1 MARKTLILATL
12 FVTMALVATMA
23 SADQYQENPGAPLGE
38 EPVVRSPK
46 HLLTDPAGN
55 LLVNADFE
63 SNYRRCPDPYDP
75 GAGPKDELLLPE
87 GWYPWYDKVPVCP
100 PEEPGCTLEWYN
112 QRPEWKRWDEN
123 TRPGPLRARS
133 RPASQMMFNWSKTHT
148 AGFYQQVSVP
158 PQSWVTF
165 SIWVQVW
172 SNRISDP
179 WESTLPGEYIVS
191 AGIDPTGGTDWQ
203 SEDIVWSD
211 PVIHYDEFIQLD
223 LTTQA
228 ISDTVTVFTRGAP
241 KWAVRHND
249 SYWDDACLVV
259 SGRPTP
265 SPTCTMT
272 PSPTPT
278 RTPTPDGIPVP
289 TCETWGT
296 YWEDTFDDPDLPG
309 WELNLAAGNA
319 EISGSTLHL
328 ESKAGYSNRF
338 PLLWRNDVFP
348 PIDELDLR
356 IRFRHTRITAYGT
369 SIGIGTGPPDGPY
382 DGRRY
387 WHSDPSPSGIRDILY
402 IHHSE
407 SEFFIRPLGRPDL
420 AWVGS
425 ASDEEWHVVQLRL
438 MDSTFTLTVD
448 GTEIAS
454 VVSSLRPACLYI
466 GNPIVVEHWG
476 TWSALAVDDMSV
488 SHCATWRRPW
498 TQFPLVFKGWVAP
511 YSTPTPTLTPE
522 PTVPSPEPTI
532 PTPGPTIPPP
542 TFTAERGAS
551 TRSH

>member
-1 MARKTLILATL
+1 MLRKVLLLALLLVSMALMATL
-12 FVTMALVATMA
+12 T
-23 SADQYQENPGAPLGE
+23 SADQ
-38 EPVVRSPK
+38 
-46 HLLTDPAGN
+46 HLAGPCADN
-55 LLVNADFE
+55 LLINAGFE
-63 SNYRRCPDPYDP
+63 NDYRTCPDPYTP
-75 GAGPKDELLLPE
+75 GAGPQDQLKLPE
-87 GWYPWYDKVPVCP
+87 GWHPWYDNVPVCP
-100 PEEPGCTLEWYN
+100 PGDPNCNLEWYN
-112 QRPEWKRWDEN
+112 RRPEYKKWDEN
-123 TRPGPLRARS
+123 EHPEPGPLRVRS
-133 RPASQMMFNWSKTHT
+133 RPASQMFFNTTATHT
-148 AGFYQQVSVP
+148 AGFYQQASVP
-158 PQSWVTF
+158 AQSWVTF

-172 SNRISDP
+172 SNRIDDP
-179 WESTLPGEYIVS
+179 WESTLPGDYVVS
-191 AGIDPTGGTDWQ
+191 VGIDPTGGADWS
-203 SEDIVWSD
+203 SEDIVWSN
-211 PVIHYDEFIQLD
+211 PVLHYDEFVQLSV
-223 LTTQA
+223 TTQA

-241 KWAVRHND
+241 IWAVKHND

-259 SGRPTP
+259 SGTPTP

-309 WELNLAAGNA
+309 WELNLAEGSAA
-319 EISGSTLHL
+319 ISASTLHL
-328 ESKAGYSNRF
+328 ESTSGYSNRF

-348 PIDELDLR
+348 SIDELDLR
-356 IRFRHTRITAYGT
+356 LRFRHTGLTAYGT
-369 SIGIGTGPPDGPY
+369 SIDIGTIPY

-407 SEFFIRPLGRPDL
+407 SEFFVRPLGRRDL

-425 ASDEEWHVVQLRL
+425 ASDEEWHVVQLKL

-466 GNPIVVEHWG
+466 GNPMVVEHWG

-498 TQFPLVFKGWVAP
+498 IQFPLVFKGWVAP

-522 PTVPSPEPTI
+522 PTAPSPEPTI
-532 PTPGPTIPPP
+532 PTPESTIPGPTP
-542 TFTAERGAS
+542 TSEGGAS
-551 TRSH
+551 TRNH